1 MNTDELN
8 SGDERLAALLRGAR
22 PAAEVR
28 PGFQRQV
35 WQRIEKSDRL
45 SVSVL
50 DRLAGWLLNPK
61 LAAGALAAVVIISA
75 SAGAVRGIQA
85 GDEAARPKCQETC
98 AEDDTE
104 PEPTVLVTNQQG
116 QSSSKSGMAA
126 ETGTQEHP
134 SGSLQLI

>member
-85 GDEAARPKCQETC
+85 GDEAARHRYL
-98 AEDDTE
+98 ASVD
-104 PEPTVLVTNQQG
+104 PE
-116 QSSSKSGMAA
+116 
-126 ETGTQEHP
+126 HFRH
-134 SGSLQLI
+134 